1 MIRVPPVLTASS
13 LLCKCRDL
21 DVLATAQRLAEPQAF
36 KRTLHACRLAIYECL
51 ASNLHTHTAKSACFS
66 PAKSS
71 AMALKRSRTT
81 ESSQPP
87 YTPLY
92 VTPLIFL
99 SSPTP
104 PTSRTATYTLTRPP
118 GCLLAVGTA
127 VCLCLAQAQCLEI
140 RGSSRVAQTAAGS
153 PAIWG
158 WIAGERSR
166 TVDEVEYVVKNEDR
180 NAPILRAFVRFRSL
194 PGLIPLPRLG
204 DLVAER
210 FQRSVGEGVAGQR
223 ESWDAGPTPPWI
235 SSQQQHAT
243 QTDRATDRRERCDGD
258 GPYGSAAEAMPAVE
272 DLRYLKNPLQTRVM
286 ATQPYS
292 IWEPYVESATTWPTQ
307 AVVDGIRNYGQPIVV
322 SSREQEMEAQPGPGR
337 EWRYIDSVGGV
348 QEYDMVPDGGRSG
361 RSLE

>member
-1 MIRVPPVLTASS
+1 
-13 LLCKCRDL
+13 
-21 DVLATAQRLAEPQAF
+21 
-36 KRTLHACRLAIYECL
+36 
-51 ASNLHTHTAKSACFS
+51 
-66 PAKSS
+66 
-71 AMALKRSRTT
+71 MALKRSRTT

-127 VCLCLAQAQCLEI
+127 VCLCLAQAQCLES

-210 FQRSVGEGVAGQR
+210 FQRSVGEGVAGRR

-307 AVVDGIRNYGQPIVV
+307 AVVDGIRNYGQPIVFSPSLALV
-322 SSREQEMEAQPGPGR
+322 LPPAIALMSSPTPSKLNAALDLATTRAAPGAA
-337 EWRYIDSVGGV
+337 SVPAGP
-348 QEYDMVPDGGRSG
+348 ENVPLPVTPAPNSDRDLVLQRGPTTR
-361 RSLE
+361 